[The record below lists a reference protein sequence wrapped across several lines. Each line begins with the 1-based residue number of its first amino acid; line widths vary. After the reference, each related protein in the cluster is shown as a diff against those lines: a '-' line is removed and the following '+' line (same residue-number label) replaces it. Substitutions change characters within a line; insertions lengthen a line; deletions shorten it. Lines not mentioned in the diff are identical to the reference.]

1 MRFFQDFFQRV
12 GLGLLLALCSLAAL
26 AQPAQVT
33 DERGITQRWATPPQR
48 VVSLLP
54 SLTET
59 VCALGACERLVGV
72 DRYSNWPKATLALP
86 KVGGGLDP
94 QIEAVLALRPDV
106 VFIARSSRAIDQLA
120 TLGLKV
126 VVLEPKS
133 LDDVPRVLRQV
144 AQALGV
150 GEAKADAVWAR
161 IDTAMVEAARTL
173 TPSARNTRVY
183 FEASAG
189 LYGASEAS
197 FAGQMLTRLGAR
209 NILPAAMG
217 PYPKVNPE
225 FVVRANPDVILVG
238 DQRHNMLAQRPGW
251 GNIAAL
257 KNDRLCVF
265 SQAQSDIL
273 VRPGPRAD
281 EAVRLLASCLSSKL
295 QR

>member
-1 MRFFQDFFQRV
+1 MSALQRLVQRV
-12 GLGLLLALCSLAAL
+12 GASLLLAVCSVAAF
-26 AQPAQVT
+26 AQDAQVT
-33 DERGITQRWATPPQR
+33 DERGITQRWETPPKR

-72 DRYSNWPKATLALP
+72 DRYSNWPDATRSVP

-120 TLGLKV
+120 ALRLKV

-144 AQALGV
+144 AQALGL
-150 GEAKADAVWAR
+150 GDAKADAAWAR
-161 IDTAMVEAARTL
+161 IDAAIGEAAL
-173 TPSARNTRVY
+173 KLAPPAHGARVY
-183 FEASAG
+183 FEVSAG
-189 LYGASEAS
+189 PYGASEAS
-197 FAGQMLTRLGAR
+197 FAGQILNRLGAR

-225 FVVRANPDVILVG
+225 FVVRANPDVIMVG
-238 DQRHNMLAQRPGW
+238 DQRHNTLAQRPGW
-251 GNIAAL
+251 GNMSAL
-257 KNDRLCVF
+257 KKNRLCVF
-265 SQAQSDIL
+265 SQADSDVL

-281 EAVRLLASCLSSKL
+281 EAVRLLAGCLSGKMGP
-295 QR
+295 